1 MSSYNEAFNGCGVP
15 KITKK
20 ASKPRIFENYR
31 PIPQSK
37 QISKDAAKTPHSEI
51 ADSPTKIIQDNGV
64 NFPLK
69 NNHSWSNS
77 RGYGNIVVGTFDS
90 CNNVHGRV
98 HPYNR
103 LPKLDKKEKSLE

>member
-1 MSSYNEAFNGCGVP
+1 MSSYNEAFKVCNIP
-15 KITKK
+15 KKSKIVK
-20 ASKPRIFENYR
+20 KPRIFENYR

-37 QISKDAAKTPHSEI
+37 QVSEDTSKTTHQQESSLPSKV
-51 ADSPTKIIQDNGV
+51 IQDNSV

-77 RGYGNIVVGTFDS
+77 RGYGNIVIGTFDS
-90 CNNVHGRV
+90 CNNMHGRI

-103 LPKLDKKEKSLE
+103 LDKLPNLDN